1 MSSTREERTTQSET
15 AANAKSLGLRY
26 RKRAIYL
33 LVFYVPLLIIPWIL
47 TCILAGQPALNGA
60 DGTNNGVRYFP
71 QTGLSPNG
79 VLSIFSWVAATR
91 ILNSIA
97 SVATIPVVSALL
109 AQAAVGYTQKRKVD
123 QKLSMRQTFV
133 LADRR
138 WSDIT
143 VLFEAARAK
152 GKGMGS
158 RFLWLGMGLVCIS
171 KSS

>member
-1 MSSTREERTTQSET
+1 MSSTQEQTTAPET
-15 AANAKSLGLRY
+15 SAANAKKLGLRY
-26 RKRAIYL
+26 RKQAIYL
-33 LVFYVPLLIIPWIL
+33 LAFYVPLLIVPWIL
-47 TCILAGQPALNGA
+47 TCILAGRPALNGA
-60 DGTNNGVRYFP
+60 NGTNNGIRYFP

-91 ILNSIA
+91 TLSSIA

-143 VLFEAARAK
+143 VLYEAARTK
-152 GKGMGS
+152 GVGMGS

-171 KSS
+171 E